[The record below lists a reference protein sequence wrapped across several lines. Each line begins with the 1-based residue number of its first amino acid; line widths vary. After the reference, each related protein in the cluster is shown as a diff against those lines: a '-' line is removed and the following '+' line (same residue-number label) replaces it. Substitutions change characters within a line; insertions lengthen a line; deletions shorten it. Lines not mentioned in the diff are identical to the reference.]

1 MGGVSGKTAASPL
14 SLMTVFEDACPI
26 YMSFGMSYQDYW
38 DGDIAMHRMYREAN
52 KQKMLVEN
60 RMLWLQGMYF
70 YEALLDAGRYIKA
83 FSKSKPAPYPDKPYD
98 LFAEERRRR
107 ELKEQ
112 REKYEHIR
120 NKVALFAKAFNEKR
134 KESEINK
141 GVDEDARCE
150 S

>member
-14 SLMTVFEDACPI
+14 SLMSVFEDACPV

-38 DGDIAMHRMYREAN
+38 DGDVSAHRMYREAH
-52 KQKMLVEN
+52 KQKIVDQN

-112 REKYEHIR
+112 RERYEHIR

>member
-14 SLMTVFEDACPI
+14 SLMSVFEEACPI

-38 DGDIAMHRMYREAN
+38 DGDVLAHRMYRKAKRERVLA
-52 KQKMLVEN
+52 EN
-60 RMLWLQGMYF
+60 RMMWLQGMYF

-120 NKVALFAKAFNEKR
+120 NKVALFAKAFNERR